1 MFGENKPKKESVPQ
15 EELAQVKMTEQLDQ
29 MSGILNQLLQAVKDL
44 NTYKAAGV
52 RRSFTIPPGDSK
64 NFSPMGAEAVVVIS
78 NTPSPSVTIATAVTA
93 YSFQFQA
100 SVQVVPTAGG
110 ADITLTNNGT
120 SSVTLTC
127 HGTTLQE
134 ALIWQD
140 VLDTTRSSNS
150 VDSVNFTVQET
161 ASQLPNMPCSEVTI
175 KAAAAN
181 TVDVLI
187 GNSKNQYLPLSP
199 GENIPIPIV
208 NANLIYAVASTTG
221 QVLHIL
227 ARG

>member
-1 MFGENKPKKESVPQ
+1 MFGENKPKKETVPE
-15 EELAQVKMTEQLDQ
+15 EELAQVKMTKQLD
-29 MSGILNQLLQAVKDL
+29 SISSVLDKLLQAVKDL
-44 NTYKAAGV
+44 NTYKAASA
-52 RRSFTIPPGDSK
+52 RRTITILPGDSK
-64 NFSPMGAEAVVVIS
+64 IFSPMGAQAVVVIS
-78 NTPSPSVTIATAVTA
+78 NTPSPQVTITTAITS
-93 YSFQFQA
+93 YSFQFQS
-100 SVQVVPTAGG
+100 SVQVIPTAGG
-110 ADITLTNNGT
+110 SDITLANQGQNP
-120 SSVTLTC
+120 VTLIC

-150 VDSVNFTVQET
+150 IDSTNFAVQET
-161 ASQLPNMPCSEVTI
+161 ASALPDMPCSEVTI

-208 NANLIYAVASTTG
+208 NANLIYAVASTSG